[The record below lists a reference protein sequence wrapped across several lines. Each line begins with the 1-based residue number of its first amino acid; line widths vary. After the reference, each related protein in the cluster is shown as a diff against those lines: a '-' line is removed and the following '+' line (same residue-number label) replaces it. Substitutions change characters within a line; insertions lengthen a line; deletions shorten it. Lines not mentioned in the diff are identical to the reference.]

1 MPKISDIHYIEYI
14 HCFTH
19 IWDGV
24 KIPEAVLL
32 SAAFDNRLGLIDV
45 RQPKQA
51 ALAAFLWSQWGH
63 KTWEKNLKNHG
74 KMGKHRKT
82 HGKMEVYLLVN

>member
-45 RQPKQA
+45 RQPTQA

-63 KTWEKNLKNHG
+63 KTWEKKPEKPWENG
-74 KMGKHRKT
+74 KT
-82 HGKMEVYLLVN
+82 